1 MTENDIDLE
10 DNDFQEPIE
19 ASSKG
24 EGQDSPEEKLS
35 PLESFERQKEIIA
48 EALENGHPITEEQV
62 IQAKVIVD
70 KLLLSVRRFDEKEL
84 IQYCDEYQLDVRGV
98 DYSSFDQSFL
108 ETSSA
113 RSYLIRQ
120 EKLVLAYLKWIDK
133 CYDLLSALILLN
145 SPSDKKKTG
154 DVKKSEAIVK
164 LQDIYF
170 KKQVY
175 EDLLFN
181 VQGKR
186 EAVEAAREDL
196 SRVLGYWQN
205 KENLNPG
212 RYNPLDR
219 KR

>member
-1 MTENDIDLE
+1 MTEENEDLSTDDIEEGSKEPPFVE
-10 DNDFQEPIE
+10 DEVIE
-19 ASSKG
+19 K
-24 EGQDSPEEKLS
+24 DVT
-35 PLESFERQKEIIA
+35 PLEAFEKQKEIIA
-48 EALENGHPITEEQV
+48 EALENSQPITEEQV
-62 IQAKVIVD
+62 MKAKIIVD
-70 KLLLSVRRFDEKEL
+70 KLLSSVCRFDEKQL
-84 IQYCDEYQLDVRGV
+84 IQYCEEYQLDVRGV
-98 DYSSFDQSFL
+98 DYHSFDQSFL

-133 CYDLLSALILLN
+133 CYDLLSAFILLN
-145 SPSDKKKTG
+145 SPNDKKKTG
-154 DVKKSEAIVK
+154 DIKKAEVVVK

-186 EAVEAAREDL
+186 EAVEAARDDL

-205 KENLNPG
+205 RENLSPG
-212 RYNPLDR
+212 RSIQVDR